1 MVFLLRTP
9 IGEEKMFE
17 LQGWSSGTWQPGS
30 WWPGTAVGC
39 SANGANTASGGGD
52 NHPNILVVSLKSS
65 LLEIPLQLRV
75 PKDDSADTP
84 PLQPQVTTKSKGIT
98 NGPYVP
104 STLDEKA
111 REMNGSMQK
120 KQPTEHYPKTTTGL
134 EKTMST
140 THVTDD
146 SSSEESVGRRSSP
159 DQNGRTSRNHF
170 RKSSIPLAP
179 PFMVSAPGKVIVYGE
194 HAVVHGKPA
203 MAAAISLRSYL
214 HVHTLTK
221 SSRTVSLFFPDISL
235 SHTWSID
242 ALPWSTF
249 QHPSKKR
256 NYYDLVTALDHELV
270 ASLKP
275 HTDAVSPDYPPHE
288 RRIHAHTATAFLY
301 LFLSLGSPRSHSCI
315 YSLRSAIPPGAGL
328 GSSASVTVCL
338 ATALLLQA
346 HALSGPHPDQ
356 PAPESATQLERI
368 NRWAFVGECCIH
380 GNPSGIDNTVSTQGK
395 AAVFQ
400 RTDYARPPSVRMLR
414 RFPSL
419 PLLLVNTMQVRSTAT
434 EVAKVARLREGH
446 PEIADGVLEAIG
458 RVTGSAERVIGR
470 AEEDGAE
477 G

>member
-1 MVFLLRTP
+1 
-9 IGEEKMFE
+9 
-17 LQGWSSGTWQPGS
+17 
-30 WWPGTAVGC
+30 
-39 SANGANTASGGGD
+39 
-52 NHPNILVVSLKSS
+52 
-65 LLEIPLQLRV
+65 
-75 PKDDSADTP
+75 
-84 PLQPQVTTKSKGIT
+84 
-98 NGPYVP
+98 
-104 STLDEKA
+104 
-111 REMNGSMQK
+111 
-120 KQPTEHYPKTTTGL
+120 
-134 EKTMST
+134 
-140 THVTDD
+140 
-146 SSSEESVGRRSSP
+146 
-159 DQNGRTSRNHF
+159 
-170 RKSSIPLAP
+170 
-179 PFMVSAPGKVIVYGE
+179 
-194 HAVVHGKPA
+194 

-242 ALPWSTF
+242 VLPWTTF

-275 HTDAVSPDYPPHE
+275 HIDTVSPDFPPHD

-419 PLLLVNTMQVRSTAT
+419 PLLLVNTRQVRSTAT
-434 EVAKVARLREGH
+434 EVAKVAALRERH

-458 RVTGSAERVIGR
+458 RVTGSADEVIAR
-470 AEEDGAE
+470 AEGEGREGVGEETIRHLGELMGINHGLLVALGVSHPKLERLRALVEQAGVGWTKLTGAGGGGCAITLLDPKACGMDHTERETGGSEIDVPLMEKGRRLLENGVGGLKQLERDLEAE
-477 G
+477 GFEKFETILGGDGVGVLYPAVLHNGSEESQEGGEEIDQEKFLSVQGRDGVEKLVGVLGPGRGVREGWRFWTV